1 MSSGQNN
8 INIDMKMVSY
18 IIVLILFFYTDEM
31 KSLVTNFKNGN
42 RYAFSINRTINQSVF
57 FAENNNQFPC
67 Q

>member
-1 MSSGQNN
+1 MSSRQNN

-18 IIVLILFFYTDEM
+18 IIVLFFYIDEM